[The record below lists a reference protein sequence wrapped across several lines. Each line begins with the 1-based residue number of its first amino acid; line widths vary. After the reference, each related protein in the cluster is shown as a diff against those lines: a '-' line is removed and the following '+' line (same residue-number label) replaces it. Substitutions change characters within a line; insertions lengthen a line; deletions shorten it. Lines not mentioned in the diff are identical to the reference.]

1 MLPYP
6 KLTSFLFRMFDYLS
20 NELNFTSKVD
30 EKNVAGMFRHGIVK
44 LVLRALS
51 DVSDQLFSGR

>member
-1 MLPYP
+1 MFPYP

-20 NELNFTSKVD
+20 NELNFATGKVD

-44 LVLRALS
+44 LVLRA
-51 DVSDQLFSGR
+51 

>member
-1 MLPYP
+1 MWVNLV
-6 KLTSFLFRMFDYLS
+6 SIDFDYLS
-20 NELNFTSKVD
+20 NELNFTGKVD